1 MRKIRNRQ
9 SAKIKGHTRAS
20 SWKIEIGFPERI
32 QIIFTIFWL
41 FFLDLRLI
49 HNLQLFL
56 AAQLVPS
63 WNISISDT
71 TTSSMT
77 VQWSNFPLTSQSI
90 QRLLVSYR
98 EHNSNVSLI
107 FETQSYYNTH
117 YTGKVLRSYRYY
129 DVQVIAV
136 ASNSSNGTF
145 SSRKEIARTNEGGK
159 LIPFFRGCLSS
170 LDENNLY
177 LLLVIFLFLL
187 PFSSQQCTIKCT
199 LDKSAVP
206 WGEGSMGSHTSRD
219 G

>member
-1 MRKIRNRQ
+1 MENRNR
-9 SAKIKGHTRAS
+9 
-20 SWKIEIGFPERI
+20 FPRKDSNN
-32 QIIFTIFWL
+32 FYH
-41 FFLDLRLI
+41 FLIVFSRLVRLI
-49 HNLQLFL
+49 YNLQLFL
-56 AAQLVPS
+56 AAQLLPS

-77 VQWSNFPLTSQSI
+77 VQWSNFPMTSQSI

-107 FETQSYYNTH
+107 FETQSYSNTH
-117 YTGKVLRSYRYY
+117 YTGKILRSYQYY

-159 LIPFFRGCLSS
+159 LIQFFRGCLSS

-187 PFSSQQCTIKCT
+187 PFSSQQCTIECT

-206 WGEGSMGSHTSRD
+206 
-219 G
+219 

>member
-1 MRKIRNRQ
+1 M
-9 SAKIKGHTRAS
+9 
-20 SWKIEIGFPERI
+20 SWLVTLNHI
-32 QIIFTIFWL
+32 L
-41 FFLDLRLI
+41 HLS
-49 HNLQLFL
+49 L

-90 QRLLVSYR
+90 QRLLVGYR

-117 YTGKVLRSYRYY
+117 YTGKVLGSYQYY
-129 DVQVIAV
+129 DVQLIAV

-145 SSRKEIARTNEGGK
+145 SSKKEIARTNEGGK
-159 LIPFFRGCLSS
+159 LIPLFHGCLSS
-170 LDENNLY
+170 LGENQLY

-187 PFSSQQCTIKCT
+187 PFSSKQCTIECS

-206 WGEGSMGSHTSRD
+206 WGESPMGSHTSRD